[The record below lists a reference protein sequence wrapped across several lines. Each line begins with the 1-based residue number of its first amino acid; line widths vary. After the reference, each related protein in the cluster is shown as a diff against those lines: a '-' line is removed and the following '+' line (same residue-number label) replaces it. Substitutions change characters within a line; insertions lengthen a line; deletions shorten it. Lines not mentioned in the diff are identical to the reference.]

1 MNPKKCPTILHTQ
14 FNHHT
19 LPVTPFNQTILPSNS
34 TNMIDET
41 VITNSPF
48 CGAFKI
54 AKDM

>member
-41 VITNSPF
+41 IITNSPF